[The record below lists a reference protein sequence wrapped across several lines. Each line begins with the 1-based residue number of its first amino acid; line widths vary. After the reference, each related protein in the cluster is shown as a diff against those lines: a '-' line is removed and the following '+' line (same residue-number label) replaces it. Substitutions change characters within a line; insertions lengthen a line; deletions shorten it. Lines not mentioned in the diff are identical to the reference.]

1 MEWQMIG
8 GTLRTFR
15 MPRLRLRVARA
26 ALLTACAA
34 APAAAQTDYYN
45 TDAGRPVR
53 IEDAAAVERYAFELQ
68 LAPLRLERSDAG
80 AYTWE
85 IEPELAYGILPRT
98 QVEAG
103 VPLILAEGAD
113 GESNAGIGGIALSVL
128 HNLNTETA
136 GLPAFALAA
145 GVLLPVGGSAPDATY
160 ATAKAIATRTFR
172 FARVH
177 VNAEYTFG
185 ATPAVDERTG
195 EAVRWAAGLAVDRAF
210 PLSAALVI
218 ADVFA
223 EQPLHESEDLVWT
236 VEAGARYQLDPR
248 FALDVGIGR
257 RTGGEDR
264 GWFFTFGAARAF
276 AVRSLI
282 PVGR

>member
-1 MEWQMIG
+1 MIG
-8 GTLRTFR
+8 DS
-15 MPRLRLRVARA
+15 PSAYRLSRRATRLAATALWGVA
-26 ALLTACAA
+26 LA

-98 QVEAG
+98 HVEAG
-103 VPLILAEGAD
+103 LPLILADGAD
-113 GESNAGIGGIALSVL
+113 GERDVGIGGIALSML

-145 GVLLPVGGSAPDATY
+145 GVLLPVGGSSPEATY
-160 ATAKAIATRTFR
+160 ASAKAIATRTFR

-177 VNAEYTFG
+177 ANAEYTFG
-185 ATPAVDERTG
+185 ATPAVGERTG
-195 EAVRWAAGLAVDRAF
+195 DAVRWAVGVAVDRAF
-210 PLSAALVI
+210 PLSAALLI
-218 ADVFA
+218 ADLFA
-223 EQPLHESEDLVWT
+223 EQPLHDGESVVWT
-236 VEAGARYQLDPR
+236 AEAGARYQLDPR

-257 RTGGEDR
+257 RTGGEHR